1 MAVLLYVFLT
11 GAAVIY
17 VPGPL
22 IGIAGAGAWISLL
35 LSGAIGFI
43 ILMMLFYLSRRFPGR
58 DYIDYSRALIGNV
71 MTMLFGLAAIS
82 YLLPMQASIIEGV
95 GLFMVSAMMRE
106 TPLYLFSSLV
116 FLIAACTARA
126 GIEIIARMF
135 SLIMLVT
142 TFFIIIVLVF
152 ALPEYQ
158 PEQLLPFLL
167 KGCCQSLT
175 ELILRSGFLLPK

>member
-1 MAVLLYVFLT
+1 MNGQKVSSFQMAVLLYVFLT

-22 IGIAGAGAWISLL
+22 IGIAGAGAGAWISLL
-35 LSGAIGFI
+35 FSGAIGFI
-43 ILMMLFYLSRRFPGR
+43 ILMMLFYLSRRLPGR

-71 MTMLFGLAAIS
+71 LTMLFGLAAIS

-116 FLIAACTARA
+116 FLIAACTAR
-126 GIEIIARMF
+126 
-135 SLIMLVT
+135 
-142 TFFIIIVLVF
+142 
-152 ALPEYQ
+152 LPA
-158 PEQLLPFLL
+158 
-167 KGCCQSLT
+167 
-175 ELILRSGFLLPK
+175 